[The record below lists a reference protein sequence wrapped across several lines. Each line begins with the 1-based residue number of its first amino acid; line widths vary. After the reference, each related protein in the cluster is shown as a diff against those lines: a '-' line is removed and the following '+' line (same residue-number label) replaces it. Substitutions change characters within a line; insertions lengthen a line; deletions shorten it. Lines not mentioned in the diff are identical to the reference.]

1 MLINV
6 KYFAFFCNRV
16 NILNAGPGAAA
27 TKVNI
32 QIRGL
37 PPLGKA
43 TALTALEKLLS
54 SIIPGKRECCGDG
67 LFGNEE
73 YEICR
78 RENSP

>member
-1 MLINV
+1 MAV
-6 KYFAFFCNRV
+6 H
-16 NILNAGPGAAA
+16 AGPGAAA

-32 QIRGL
+32 QIRDF

-43 TALTALEKLLS
+43 TAMTALEKLLS
-54 SIIPGKRECCGDG
+54 SIIAVSAFLSGKWERCGDG